1 MPQADDSVAYFPS
14 LFVCRHGSPDLP
26 GPPFQAF
33 PGPSCIIFLAVVSFR
48 RKKSAATPIPSY
60 LCIQIGFDK
69 LLYSHLCTNLTI
81 KTDHDCG
88 EFLHGMF
95 ATVIPSAHRRVGAKL
110 RQLPEPQPPAGS
122 RGVVTDCGR
131 E

>member
-88 EFLHGMF
+88 EFLHRMV
-95 ATVIPSAHRRVGAKL
+95 ATVFHQCIDASGPSCASCQSRSRRPKAVAW
-110 RQLPEPQPPAGS
+110 
-122 RGVVTDCGR
+122 
-131 E
+131 